1 MREPSSGKVYLMI
14 AKRFVPILLVLV
26 ALPAATGRRAGAQ
39 QPPSREYIIKA
50 ALLKHLGNPAY
61 VRWPAG
67 AIKGEVFH
75 IGVLGNDPFG
85 RDLIRRL
92 EREIIELR
100 NGNKRA
106 IRVHLFNDP
115 KTPIPPDQEL
125 HLLFIPRAPQDTST
139 QRLAEARSLKGPILI
154 VGDERG
160 HAREERA
167 MVSFYLEANRVRLEV
182 NPALA
187 SDRGLTMT
195 PALIDM
201 AKVSQ
206 RSSQQPKGVASMSR

>member
-1 MREPSSGKVYLMI
+1 MI

-26 ALPAATGRRAGAQ
+26 ALPAATGRRACAQ

-61 VRWPAG
+61 VRWPAE
-67 AIKGEVFH
+67 AIKGGVFH

-92 EREIIELR
+92 EREVIELK
-100 NGNKRA
+100 NGSKRG
-106 IRVHLFNDP
+106 IRVHLFSDP
-115 KTPIPPDQEL
+115 KIPIPPDQQL
-125 HLLFIPRAPQDTST
+125 HLLFIPRAPEGTST
-139 QRLAEARSLKGPILI
+139 QRLAKARTLKGPILI

-167 MVSFYLEANRVRLEV
+167 MVSLYLEANRVRLEV

-187 SDRGLTMT
+187 SDRGLTIT
-195 PALIDM
+195 PALISL
-201 AKVSQ
+201 AEVSQ
-206 RSSQQPKGVASMSR
+206 QSSQQPNGLASVRR

>member
-1 MREPSSGKVYLMI
+1 MI
-14 AKRFVPILLVLV
+14 AKRFVPILLALI

-67 AIKGEVFH
+67 AVKGKVFH

-85 RDLIRRL
+85 RDLIHRL
-92 EREIIELR
+92 EREVIKLR
-100 NGNKRA
+100 SGNERA
-106 IRVHLFNDP
+106 IRVHLFSDP
-115 KTPIPPDQEL
+115 KIPIPPDQEL
-125 HLLFIPRAPQDTST
+125 HLLFIPRAPQGTLT
-139 QRLAEARSLKGPILI
+139 RRLAKARSLKGAILI

-167 MVSFYLEANRVRLEV
+167 MVSFYLDANRVRLEV

-187 SDRGLTMT
+187 SERGLTMT

-206 RSSQQPKGVASMSR
+206 QSSQQRNGLASMSR

>member
-1 MREPSSGKVYLMI
+1 MVYLMI
-14 AKRFVPILLVLV
+14 PKRFVPVLLVLV

-61 VRWPAG
+61 VRWPAE
-67 AIKGEVFH
+67 AVKGEVFH

-92 EREIIELR
+92 EGEAIELR
-100 NGNKRA
+100 NGNKMA
-106 IRVHLFNDP
+106 IRVHLFSDP
-115 KTPIPPDQEL
+115 KTPIPPDQQL
-125 HLLFIPRAPQDTST
+125 HLLFIPRAPEGTST
-139 QRLAEARSLKGPILI
+139 RRLAEAKSLKGPILI

-167 MVSFYLEANRVRLEV
+167 MVSFYLDANRVRLEV
-182 NPALA
+182 NPGLA
-187 SDRGLTMT
+187 GDRGLTIT
-195 PALIDM
+195 PALIAM
-201 AKVSQ
+201 GEVSQ
-206 RSSQQPKGVASMSR
+206 QSSQQRKGVAPMRR

>member
-1 MREPSSGKVYLMI
+1 MI
-14 AKRFVPILLVLV
+14 AKRLVLILLVLV

-61 VRWPAG
+61 VRWPAE

-85 RDLIRRL
+85 KDLIRRL
-92 EREIIELR
+92 EREVIELK
-100 NGNKRA
+100 NGNKRG
-106 IRVHLFNDP
+106 IRVHLFSDP
-115 KTPIPPDQEL
+115 KFSIPSDQEL
-125 HLLFIPRAPQDTST
+125 HLLFIPRVPQATLM
-139 QRLAEARSLKGPILI
+139 QRLAKARSLKGPILI

-167 MVSFYLEANRVRLEV
+167 MVSLYIEANRVRLEV
-182 NPALA
+182 NPTLA
-187 SDRGLTMT
+187 RDRGLTIT

-201 AKVSQ
+201 ARVSQ
-206 RSSQQPKGVASMSR
+206 RSSSQPNGVATMRR